1 MALSVSTR
9 DLREHLQHVLSG
21 TYTIERELGGG
32 GMSRVFLASDPALG
46 RQVVIKVPV
55 REAGLELSAERFARE
70 VRLAARLNHP
80 NIVPVLAAG
89 EADGIAWY
97 TMPFVTGQ
105 SLRHRLT
112 VARPL
117 ALREAISV
125 LTDVARALEFAHAQG
140 VVHRDVKPENVL
152 LAGSAATVTDFG
164 IAKAISASRTAG
176 GAPGQGDATLTRL
189 GSAVGTP
196 AYMAPEQALGDPAT
210 DHRADLYAWGCL
222 AYELLTGAAPFA
234 GESHRVLAAHV
245 SGMPSPIADRRPDVP
260 SGLARLVMQCLA
272 KDPDRR
278 PQSASEVLA
287 ALGGDL
293 SDVESLPSTQTPAGS
308 LSGRASKAGRA
319 LLGTAL
325 ALGLAAVVW
334 AVTNRGSTSRSTTN
348 QAALEDSVPS
358 VAVLAIRVV
367 PDSGNNAYLGE
378 GMADEIT
385 VALQR
390 LPGLRVAS
398 RATVGTWAARGVA
411 PDSIARG
418 LRVRTFL
425 TGTIGRVGDR
435 FRVTAELTDAATGT
449 AKWADRYDQESRDIF
464 ALQEEIAR
472 RIVAGLQVHLAGA
485 PPTAP
490 RGTADLAAYDLY
502 LQGRAAFQQRGR
514 DGVSNAIRL
523 FERATRRDPKFARA
537 WGALALV
544 WSQAPGW
551 LFVSVDS
558 VVGPTRR
565 AAARA
570 LANDSTLG
578 EPDAALGYLAFY
590 QWDWARAEQLLRQA
604 IVKDPQSAAAPLWLG
619 ELLTTLGRT
628 SEGVAQ
634 SHRAWELEPLNSTA
648 LATYAYALLA
658 DGRVLNAV
666 AAAEQAR
673 ELDRTNPLVPFV
685 LSAAQVAAGQFGA
698 AERVMARA
706 VGPGAGMDVFRA
718 YLASMRGDRTAAERL
733 RRDLPPNALSEAPF
747 FKFYLHAALGDTAG
761 ALGVIEEAVASR
773 SVMFIRIKPAAPV
786 FDPYRRHARFQAAL
800 AHAGL
805 DTTLFRP
812 RTLGAVG
819 RPP

>member
-1 MALSVSTR
+1 M
-9 DLREHLQHVLSG
+9 
-21 TYTIERELGGG
+21 
-32 GMSRVFLASDPALG
+32 FLASDPALG

-164 IAKAISASRTAG
+164 IAKAISASRTGG

-222 AYELLTGAAPFA
+222 AYEVLTGAAPFA

-245 SGMPSPIADRRPDVP
+245 SEMPSPIADRRPDVP

-278 PQSASEVLA
+278 PQSASDVLS
-287 ALGGDL
+287 ALGGEI
-293 SDVESLPSTQTPAGS
+293 SDPERQPAAADSPGS
-308 LSGRASKAGRA
+308 GGSRSGRRA
-319 LLGTAL
+319 LVATAVAL
-325 ALGLAAVVW
+325 ALGAVAWGV
-334 AVTNRGSTSRSTTN
+334 STRDTPSRS
-348 QAALEDSVPS
+348 AATAPSAADSVPS
-358 VAVLAIRVV
+358 VAVLAMRVD
-367 PDSGNNAYLGE
+367 PDSTDTYLGD

-398 RATVGTWAARGVA
+398 RATVASYAARRLP
-411 PDSIARG
+411 PDSLARA
-418 LRVRTFL
+418 LRVRTL
-425 TGTIGRVGDR
+425 VTGTIRR
-435 FRVTAELTDAATGT
+435 KNNRYRITAELTDARTGT
-449 AKWADRYDQESRDIF
+449 AIWANGYDRESADIF
-464 ALQEEIAR
+464 TMQEEIAR
-472 RIVAGLQVHLAGA
+472 AIASGLQVHLGGA
-485 PPTAP
+485 APTAP
-490 RGTADLAAYDLY
+490 RGTTDPIAYDLY

-514 DGVSNAIRL
+514 EGVSRAIQL
-523 FERATRRDPKFARA
+523 FDRATRRDRRFARA
-537 WGALALV
+537 WGALAVV
-544 WSQAPGW
+544 WSQSPGW
-551 LFVSVDS
+551 LFISVDS
-558 VVGPTRR
+558 ATGPTRR
-565 AAARA
+565 AATRA
-570 LANDSTLG
+570 IAIDSTLG

-590 QWDWARAEQLLRQA
+590 QWDWTRAERLLRQA
-604 IVKDPQSAAAPLWLG
+604 ILKDPHSASAPLWLS
-619 ELLTTLGRT
+619 ELLITMGRT
-628 SEGVAQ
+628 SEAVTQ
-634 SHRAWELEPLNSTA
+634 SHRAWELEPLNATA
-648 LATYAYALLA
+648 LGNYSYALLA
-658 DGRVLNAV
+658 DGRVLDAIAAGERARALDSANALV
-666 AAAEQAR
+666 PIQLSSAYAAGGRIAAAER
-673 ELDRTNPLVPFV
+673 ELMGNSR
-685 LSAAQVAAGQFGA
+685 
-698 AERVMARA
+698 
-706 VGPGAGMDVFRA
+706 PGAPPGLNVLPA
-718 YLASMRGDRTAAERL
+718 YLASLRGDRALAERI
-733 RRDLPPNALSEAPF
+733 RHDAPPGMLSRAPIF
-747 FKFYLHAALGDTAG
+747 EFYLHAALGDTAA
-761 ALGVIEEAVASR
+761 ALGAIERAVATR
-773 SVMFIRIKPAAPV
+773 DVMFIRVKPAVPA